1 MTKFTHI
8 HSSSRYDRS
17 LASLEASAAR
27 YNSDAE
33 LVTYTEVEF
42 ERRERALRRANGKA
56 FGLVSGDE
64 SNANDCAIAYS
75 KERFELLYEEQ
86 FQNATQVIYRT
97 DGHQRDLPYSTI
109 GIFKDKKNGK
119 VFVVGVAH
127 YASGVEGEL
136 YRNDQTYR
144 RAIQWRQSTKNTK
157 KRVNR
162 LAKKYNADAR
172 MVVADWN
179 VNFKKAWVRAMVK
192 LIAPSYTN
200 AWTNV
205 NVSGG
210 THGNRIIDA
219 TILRGALK
227 VKGSAKLYAD
237 DASSDHR
244 PYIETLVWL

>member
-97 DGHQRDLPYSTI
+97 DGHPRELPYTTI

-119 VFVVGVAH
+119 TFIVGVAH
-127 YASGVEGEL
+127 LASSVQAEL
-136 YRNDQTYR
+136 QKGNWDYR
-144 RAIQWRQSTKNTK
+144 RANQWRQSFKNS
-157 KRVNR
+157 RRRINR
-162 LAKKYNADAR
+162 LAKKHKVDAR
-172 MVVADWN
+172 LFVADFN
-179 VNFKKAWVRAMVK
+179 VDFKLPWVRALVASYAPAYMNTWRNVK
-192 LIAPSYTN
+192 
-200 AWTNV
+200 V
-205 NVSGG
+205 EGG
-210 THGNRIIDA
+210 THGKRLIDA
-219 TILRGALK
+219 TLLRGGIG
-227 VKGSAKLYAD
+227 VKRSARLYQD